1 MRRPGYAEAGD
12 FAAHQYRQW
21 ARALGFAV
29 ALCVVVGLALGF
41 ASLLATLPEG
51 ADAGDLSAYFVASVF
66 DEVPAELAR
75 SLSNVDVTA
84 EQIQRRYFEV
94 FGRRSIVF
102 LFRQWL
108 ARAALISTVAALLL
122 WLALRAYREAIFG
135 ARQRRGAILRDH
147 AAHERERRR
156 RGRALHGLASVALAA
171 PLASVVF
178 DAPPAELAVYAKAE
192 AFVAAPAVRGLLA
205 PEWSPDVLWID
216 GAFRSGEAAV
226 VTQRARFGGRSVL
239 HLVAGYVFIAAWAAV
254 GIALARRQW
263 RVRFGGGGEGG
274 YRLAGVELEAGKE
287 CYHVLLCGSPGSGK
301 STACKDLLDQIR
313 ARGERAIVYDLS
325 GEYLRLYFRPGR
337 DRLLSPSDARSET
350 WSPWAEGDDPATYL
364 ALARSLFPGGGR
376 DPFWQEAAATLF
388 AAALEK
394 LAADGS
400 NQRLYFALTQGSI
413 EDLRELLA
421 DTDAARF
428 LDPNGSAMPA
438 SVIATV
444 ASGLKGWR
452 QLVDPATPSAA
463 FSIRRFIRGE
473 GEADDAWLFLSTTE
487 ADRIAMKPLLSL
499 WADVA
504 ATALLSLPETH
515 ASRIWAVFD
524 EVASLQRLPALPGLL
539 ERGRKHGAAVLLG
552 LQAIPQLREAY
563 GRDLAAAIAAQPQTW
578 LVLRSVEPDTA
589 KWLESALGTVEVE
602 EAHTSLSMG
611 VDAMRDGVSFQQ
623 HVTHRPLVLASEI
636 TTLPDLTGY
645 LKLPGA
651 PDLWRVAYG
660 IREREDIA
668 APFVPR
674 ARRRPT

>member
-1 MRRPGYAEAGD
+1 MPETMGVREVVAYGVVSAVDDLPEFIVKRGAG
-12 FAAHQYRQW
+12 
-21 ARALGFAV
+21 AV
-29 ALCVVVGLALGF
+29 APEVAKRGYFLA
-41 ASLLATLPEG
+41 
-51 ADAGDLSAYFVASVF
+51 
-66 DEVPAELAR
+66 
-75 SLSNVDVTA
+75 
-84 EQIQRRYFEV
+84 
-94 FGRRSIVF
+94 FGRRSAMF
-102 LFRQWL
+102 LLRQWGVRTGLCTAL
-108 ARAALISTVAALLL
+108 AAAVL
-122 WLALRAYREAIFG
+122 WLALRAYRESIFG
-135 ARQRRGAILRDH
+135 ARQRRGAVLRDH
-147 AAHERERRR
+147 SAHVRARRR
-156 RGRALHGLASVALAA
+156 RAVVLHAA
-171 PLASVVF
+171 VSAVMAVPLGVLVF
-178 DAPPAELAVYAKAE
+178 DISLAQLAQYIKAE
-192 AFVAAPAVRGLLA
+192 AFVAVPAVRVVLA
-205 PEWSPDVLWID
+205 PEWSADVLWID
-216 GAFRSGEAAV
+216 GTFRGGENVVAAM
-226 VTQRARFGGRSVL
+226 RAQFGGRSALRLLAGHVFVGAWIAVAVA
-239 HLVAGYVFIAAWAAV
+239 LV
-254 GIALARRQW
+254 RRQW
-263 RVRFGGGGEGG
+263 RTRVGRRGEGG

-313 ARGERAIVYDLS
+313 VRGERAIVYDLS

-452 QLVDPATPSAA
+452 QLVDPVTPSAA

-473 GEADDAWLFLSTTE
+473 GEADDSWLFLSTTE

>member
-1 MRRPGYAEAGD
+1 MRRPGFAEAGD
-12 FAAHQYRQW
+12 FAAHQGRQW
-21 ARALGFAV
+21 ARAIGFAF
-29 ALCVVVGLALGF
+29 ALCLAVGLAAGF
-41 ASLLATLPEG
+41 ASLLATLPED
-51 ADAGDLSAYFVASVF
+51 ADVGDLATYFAASVF
-66 DEVPAELAR
+66 EHVPAELAR
-75 SLSNVDVTA
+75 SVSSA
-84 EQIQRRYFEV
+84 EQMREHYFV
-94 FGRRSIVF
+94 AFGRRSIAF
-102 LFRQWL
+102 LVRQWL
-108 ARAALISTVAALLL
+108 ARAALASTVTAVLLT
-122 WLALRAYREAIFG
+122 LALRAYREAIFG

-147 AAHERERRR
+147 AAHQRDRRR
-156 RGRALHGLASVALAA
+156 RARALHAVSSVVLSVPLAA
-171 PLASVVF
+171 VVF
-178 DAPPAELAVYAKAE
+178 DAPPIELARYAKAE
-192 AFVAAPAVRGLLA
+192 AFVASQTARSFLA
-205 PEWSPDVLWID
+205 PEWSDDVLWID
-216 GAFRSGEAAV
+216 DAFESANTVVAAQRS
-226 VTQRARFGGRSVL
+226 RLGGRSVVRI
-239 HLVAGYVFIAAWAAV
+239 VAGYVFIAVWIAV
-254 GIALARRQW
+254 VLALVRRRWRARAVQS
-263 RVRFGGGGEGG
+263 GEGG
-274 YRLAGVELEAGKE
+274 YRLAGVELEPGKE

-350 WSPWAEGDDPATYL
+350 WTPWAEGDDPTTYL

-394 LAADGS
+394 LASDGS
-400 NQRLYFALTQGSI
+400 NQRLYHALTQGSI
-413 EDLRELLA
+413 EDLRDLLA

-452 QLVDPATPSAA
+452 QLADPATSASA
-463 FSIRRFIRGE
+463 FSIRRFIQGD
-473 GEADDAWLFLSTTE
+473 GDADDAWLFLSTTE
-487 ADRIAMKPLLSL
+487 ADRAAMKPLLSL

-504 ATALLSLPETH
+504 STALLSLPETH
-515 ASRIWAVFD
+515 VSRIWAVFD

-660 IREREDIA
+660 LRQREDIA
-668 APFVPR
+668 APYVPR
-674 ARRRPT
+674 STARERRT